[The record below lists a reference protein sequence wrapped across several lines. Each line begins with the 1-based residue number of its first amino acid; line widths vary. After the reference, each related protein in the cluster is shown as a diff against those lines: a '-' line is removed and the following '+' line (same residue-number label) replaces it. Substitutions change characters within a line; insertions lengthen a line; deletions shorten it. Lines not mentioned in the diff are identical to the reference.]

1 MQLANFPSHLFELLI
16 LNIIESFLH
25 ALKVLL
31 ILLVGVTDEVVD
43 GGVLRVFL
51 SAYHPWDLKLLSE

>member
-25 ALKVLL
+25 TLKVLL
-31 ILLVGVTDEVVD
+31 VLFVGVTDEVVD

-51 SAYHPWDLKLLSE
+51 SPHYPWDLELFSE

>member
-1 MQLANFPSHLFELLI
+1 MQLANLSSHLFELLV

-25 ALKVLL
+25 ALEVLL

-51 SAYHPWDLKLLSE
+51 SAHYPWDLKLFSK